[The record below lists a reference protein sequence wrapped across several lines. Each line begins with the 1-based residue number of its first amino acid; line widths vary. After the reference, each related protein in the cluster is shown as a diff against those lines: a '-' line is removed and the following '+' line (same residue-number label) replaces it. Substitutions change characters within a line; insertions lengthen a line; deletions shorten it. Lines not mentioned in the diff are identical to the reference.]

1 MLAWWRRF
9 GYWLRRG
16 RLARELEEEMRLHEE
31 ERARRIASEGV
42 AEAEARR
49 EARRRFGNRTREAE
63 RSFETWGWTW
73 LDRLMQDVRY
83 ALRVLRR
90 SPVFTASAV
99 LTLALGIGANAA
111 IFSVMYGLLWRPL
124 PVREPERLVQF
135 GLRTTEFQAA
145 LSYPAFEAIRKNI
158 RSVEGLFTWNSSEFM
173 TGWGVDAREV
183 KGAVASGDAF
193 RTLGV
198 TARMGRLF
206 GPEDDKAGAPLV
218 CVISDGYW
226 ASEFNRDAHVIGRSL
241 TLQGHPLTVI
251 GVMPAEFY
259 GIVPGEEPD
268 LIVPIHTLAAMYPEQ
283 NILTEK
289 GAWYMLVF
297 GRLRSGFGEAQA
309 QAEARA
315 ISKTIAADAGWR
327 DMVWMDAQGRQT
339 RKAELDVRPGASG
352 YSWRGGHF
360 RDAMFA
366 LMGISGLVLL
376 AACLN
381 LANLMLSRA
390 AAREREM
397 SLRAALGAGRV
408 RLVRQLF
415 TESVLLTA
423 AGAGLG
429 FALAAWANPALL
441 RFLNF
446 SMDLRPDLRV
456 AAVMA
461 ALCVATSVLFGLV
474 PAIRGTQVEPNDALK
489 CGRIGIGSG
498 RRWNLAKMLVPA
510 QAALSVVLL
519 ATALLYVRTLENL
532 RWQRLGFDRDQVL
545 VVQIQTGM
553 SGMNPKQDTQFG
565 REVIERVRALPF
577 VQAASATGI
586 IPIGGGWQWNN
597 LPAELWPNLNTAER
611 TLYGHRVAPDYFRAM
626 GTRLLL
632 GRDFTDQ
639 DAAANGVRPA
649 LLNQRAART
658 YFPGGD
664 AVGRELRVG
673 KDTQYRIIGVVEDAK
688 YANLRDGAPRTIYK
702 QIAGKDG
709 FGPSWNLV
717 IRTTR
722 DSGLVASA
730 VRSILKASGKDVTM
744 DDLHPMSK
752 QIDAALRTER
762 LVATL
767 ASFFAVLAG
776 VLMAIGLYG
785 VLSYT
790 VVRRTSE
797 IGVRL
802 ALGATRRGVLWMML
816 GDALS
821 MAALGTVVGVP
832 AAVACARLVASQL
845 YGVTPRDPAML
856 GLTVGLLIAV
866 SLAAAFAPAWRASRL
881 DPIRA
886 LHYE

>member
-1 MLAWWRRF
+1 MLAWFRRF

-16 RLARELEEEMRLHEE
+16 RMARELEEEMRLHEA
-31 ERARRIASEGV
+31 ERARRIASGGV
-42 AEAEARR
+42 AEDEARR
-49 EARRRFGNRTREAE
+49 EARRRFGNRTRAAE

-111 IFSVMYGLLWRPL
+111 IFSVMYGLLWRSL
-124 PVREPERLVQF
+124 PVKAPERLVQY
-135 GLRTTEFQAA
+135 GLRTPEFQAA
-145 LSYPAFEAIRKNI
+145 LSYPGFEAIRKHA
-158 RSVEGLFTWNSSEFM
+158 RTAQGLFTWNSSEFT
-173 TGWGVDAREV
+173 TGWGVDAREI

-193 RTLGV
+193 PTLGV
-198 TARMGRLF
+198 TARVGRLF
-206 GPEDDKAGAPLV
+206 GPEDDKAGSPLV
-218 CVISDGYW
+218 CVISNAYW
-226 ASEFNRDAHVIGRSL
+226 QSEFSGDPRVVGRSL
-241 TLQGHPLTVI
+241 TVQGHRLTIV
-251 GVMPAEFY
+251 GVMPAEFA
-259 GIVPGEEPD
+259 GIAPGEEPD
-268 LIVPIHTLAAMYPEQ
+268 VIVPVHTEAAMYPER

-289 GAWYMLVF
+289 GAWYLLVF
-297 GRLRSGFGEAQA
+297 GRLRSGSGEAQA
-309 QAEARA
+309 RAEAHA
-315 ISKTIAADAGWR
+315 ISDTIAAEAGWR
-327 DMVWMDAQGRQT
+327 NAVWMDGKGHETTSAT
-339 RKAELDVRPGASG
+339 LEARPGATG
-352 YSWRGGHF
+352 DSWQGDRF
-360 RDAMFA
+360 REAMYA
-366 LMGISGLVLL
+366 LMGISALVLL

-408 RLVRQLF
+408 WLVRQLF

-441 RFLNF
+441 RFL
-446 SMDLRPDLRV
+446 DLSVDLHPDLRV
-456 AAVMA
+456 AGVLGL
-461 ALCVATSVLFGLV
+461 LCVATSILFGLV

-510 QAALSVVLL
+510 QASLSVVLL

-532 RWQRLGFDRDQVL
+532 RWQKLGFDRDQVL
-545 VVQIQTGM
+545 LAQVDTEM
-553 SGMNPKQDTQFG
+553 SGMNSKQETQFAG
-565 REVIERVRALPF
+565 EVIERVRALPF

-586 IPIGGGWQWNN
+586 IPIGGGWQWDN
-597 LPAELWPNLNTAER
+597 LAAALYPNLNTAER

-626 GTRLLL
+626 GTKLLL
-632 GRDFTDQ
+632 GRDFTEQ
-639 DAAANGVRPA
+639 DAAAKDVRPA
-649 LLNQRAART
+649 LLNERAART
-658 YFPGGD
+658 YFPHGD
-664 AVGRELRVG
+664 AVGRMLRISTN
-673 KDTQYRIIGVVEDAK
+673 TQYRIIGVVEDAK
-688 YANLRDGAPRTIYK
+688 YANLRDGAPRTIYT
-702 QIAGKDG
+702 QIDGKNG
-709 FGPSWNLV
+709 FGSSWNLV

-744 DDLHPMSK
+744 YNLHPMSE

-767 ASFFAVLAG
+767 ASFFALLAG
-776 VLMAIGLYG
+776 ALMAIGLYG

-802 ALGATRRGVLWMML
+802 ALGATRRQVLWMIL
-816 GDALS
+816 RNALS
-821 MAALGTVVGVP
+821 MAALGTAVGVP
-832 AAVACARLVASQL
+832 AAAGCARMVASQL
-845 YGVTPRDPAML
+845 YGVTPQDPAML

-866 SLAAAFAPAWRASRL
+866 SSAAAFAPAWRASRL
-881 DPIRA
+881 DPMRA
-886 LHYE
+886 LRYE

>member
-1 MLAWWRRF
+1 MFAWFRRF
-9 GYWLRRG
+9 GYWLRRET
-16 RLARELEEEMRLHEE
+16 LARKLEEEMRLHEE
-31 ERARRIASEGV
+31 ARARRIASEGV
-42 AEAEARR
+42 AEDVARR
-49 EARRRFGNRTREAE
+49 EARRRFGNRTQAAE
-63 RSFETWGWTW
+63 QSFETWGWMW
-73 LDRLMQDVRY
+73 LDRLAQDVRY

-124 PVREPERLVQF
+124 PVREPERLVQY

-145 LSYPAFEAIRKNI
+145 LSYPGFEAIRK
-158 RSVEGLFTWNSSEFM
+158 SVRTTEGLFTWNSSEFT
-173 TGWGVDAREV
+173 TGWGVDAREIT
-183 KGAVASGDAF
+183 GAVASGDVF

-198 TARMGRLF
+198 TARVGRLF
-206 GPEDDKAGAPLV
+206 GPEDDKAGSPLV
-218 CVISDGYW
+218 CVIGSAFWQD
-226 ASEFNRDAHVIGRSL
+226 EFARDPQVVGRSL
-241 TLQGHPLTVI
+241 TLQGHRLTIV
-251 GVMPAEFY
+251 GVMPAEFA
-259 GIVPGEEPD
+259 GIMPGEEPD
-268 LIVPIHTLAAMYPEQ
+268 VIVPVHTEAAMYPER

-289 GAWYMLVF
+289 GAWYLLVF

-309 QAEARA
+309 RAEAHA
-315 ISKTIAADAGWR
+315 ISDTIAAEAGWR
-327 DMVWMDAQGRQT
+327 NAVWMDGKGHQTTSATLEARPSATGDSWQGQR
-339 RKAELDVRPGASG
+339 L
-352 YSWRGGHF
+352 
-360 RDAMFA
+360 RDGLYA
-366 LMGISGLVLL
+366 LMGISALVLL

-441 RFLNF
+441 RFL
-446 SMDLRPDLRV
+446 DLSVDLHPDLRV
-456 AAVMA
+456 AGVLGL
-461 ALCVATSVLFGLV
+461 LCVATSVLFGLV
-474 PAIRGTQVEPNDALK
+474 PAIRSTQVAPNDALK

-532 RWQRLGFDRDQVL
+532 RWQNLGFDRDQVL
-545 VVQIQTGM
+545 MAEIQTGM
-553 SGMNPKQDTQFG
+553 SGMNAKQETQFA

-586 IPIGGGWQWNN
+586 VPIGGGWQWDN
-597 LPAELWPNLNTAER
+597 LPAELYPNLNTAER

-626 GTRLLL
+626 GTKLLQ
-632 GRDFTDQ
+632 GRDFTEQ

-649 LLNQRAART
+649 LLNERAAQT
-658 YFPGGD
+658 YFPHGD
-664 AVGRELRVG
+664 AVGRMLRISTN
-673 KDTQYRIIGVVEDAK
+673 TQYRIIGVVEDAK
-688 YANLRDGAPRTIYK
+688 YASLRDGAPRTIYT
-702 QIAGKDG
+702 QIDGKYG
-709 FGPSWNLV
+709 FGSSWNLV

-744 DDLHPMSK
+744 YNLHAMSE
-752 QIDAALRTER
+752 QIDGALRTER

-767 ASFFAVLAG
+767 ASFFALLAG
-776 VLMAIGLYG
+776 ALMAIGLYG

-802 ALGATRRGVLWMML
+802 ALGATRREVLWMML
-816 GDALS
+816 RNALG

-832 AAVACARLVASQL
+832 AAVGCARLVASQL

-881 DPIRA
+881 DPMRA

>member
-1 MLAWWRRF
+1 MLASFRRF
-9 GYWLRRG
+9 GFLLRRG
-16 RLARELEEEMRLHEE
+16 RLARELDEEMRLHEE

-42 AEAEARR
+42 TEAEARR
-49 EARRRFGNRTREAE
+49 EARLRFGNRTRAAE

-73 LDRLMQDVRY
+73 LDRLAQDMRY

-124 PVREPERLVQF
+124 PVKAPERLVQY

-145 LSYPAFEAIRKNI
+145 FSYPAFEAIRKNV
-158 RSVEGLFTWNSSEFM
+158 RAVEGLFTWNSSEFK

-183 KGAVASGDAF
+183 KGAVASGDVF

-198 TARMGRLF
+198 TARVGRLF
-206 GPEDDKAGAPLV
+206 GQEDDQAGAPLV
-218 CVISDGYW
+218 CVIGDGYW
-226 ASEFNRDAHVIGRSL
+226 ASEFNRDPHVIGRGL
-241 TLQGHPLTVI
+241 TLDGRRLTVI

-268 LIVPIHTLAAMYPEQ
+268 VIVPVHTEAAIYPER

-297 GRLRSGFGEAQA
+297 GRLRSGFREAQA

-327 DMVWMDAQGRQT
+327 DMVWMDARGRQT
-339 RKAELDVRPGASG
+339 RKADLDVRPGASG

-366 LMGISGLVLL
+366 LMGISALVLL

-441 RFLNF
+441 RFL
-446 SMDLRPDLRV
+446 DLAVDLHPDLRV
-456 AAVMA
+456 AA
-461 ALCVATSVLFGLV
+461 ALGLLCAATSILFGLV

-532 RWQRLGFDRDQVL
+532 RWQNLGFDRDQVL
-545 VVQIQTGM
+545 VAQIQTERA
-553 SGMNPKQDTQFG
+553 GMNSEQETQFAG
-565 REVIERVRALPF
+565 EVLERVRALPF

-586 IPIGGGWQWNN
+586 VPIGGGWHWNN
-597 LPAELWPNLNTAER
+597 LPAELYPNLNTAER

-626 GTRLLL
+626 GTKLLL
-632 GRDFTDQ
+632 GRDFTDR

-658 YFPGGD
+658 YFPRGD
-664 AVGRELRVG
+664 AVGRVLRIDKG
-673 KDTQYRIIGVVEDAK
+673 TQYRVIGVVEDAK
-688 YANLRDGAPRTIYK
+688 YANLRDEAPRTIYTE
-702 QIAGKDG
+702 IDGKDG
-709 FGPSWNLV
+709 FGSSWNLV
-717 IRTTR
+717 IRTRR
-722 DSGLVASA
+722 DSALAAPA
-730 VRSILKASGKDVTM
+730 VRSILKATGKDVTM
-744 DDLHPMSK
+744 GELHPMSK
-752 QIDAALRTER
+752 QIDDALRTER

-776 VLMAIGLYG
+776 ALLAIGLYG

-790 VVRRTSE
+790 VARRTSE

-821 MAALGTVVGVP
+821 LAVLGTVAGVP
-832 AAVACARLVASQL
+832 AAVGCGRLVASQL
-845 YGVTPRDPAML
+845 YGVTPWDPAML
-856 GLTVGLLIAV
+856 GLTIGLLIAV

-881 DPIRA
+881 DPMRA